1 MREMKLL
8 YAACFVI
15 CGRETLILQRKHSER
30 DYADLWEIPS
40 GRVKPG
46 ESLSDACLREVREET
61 GLSLRTI
68 TPVSIMEYWKNK
80 HNTRIH
86 CVQVNF
92 ATFIRPPLPP
102 VRMSSE
108 HQRLRWVSWTS
119 YGTRLVSPELHGSW
133 KQASAYVN
141 VLTSAKQRK

>member
-46 ESLSDACLREVREET
+46 ESLSDACLREVRE
-61 GLSLRTI
+61 
-68 TPVSIMEYWKNK
+68 
-80 HNTRIH
+80 RIH

-92 ATFIRPPLPP
+92 ATFIRSPLPP

-141 VLTSAKQRK
+141 VLTSAKQRKG